1 MVRADLLDHR
11 SRMVRAKAAAA
22 AGESER
28 RNASSAAAAAH
39 DHDRNR
45 EVVTSI
51 GVGKAHHQAAV
62 ATCTSFRLLGRKE
75 VGSVTWTVREED
87 RILHHGERG
96 TADGG
101 SLEAREVLLLRSD
114 AADCDS
120 SNGLDA
126 YKLRKG
132 Q

>member
-1 MVRADLLDHR
+1 MVAI
-11 SRMVRAKAAAA
+11 
-22 AGESER
+22 
-28 RNASSAAAAAH
+28 
-39 DHDRNR
+39 
-45 EVVTSI
+45 SI
-51 GVGKAHHQAAV
+51 GVGKAHHQAAA
-62 ATCTSFRLLGRKE
+62 ATCTSSRLLGRKE
-75 VGSVTWTVREED
+75 AENVTWTVREED